1 MPQIKSDAT
10 CGVAFFVTNDE
21 KRKERVLKPE
31 TAPTRAL
38 SEEEE
43 EGEHG
48 LRRRPR
54 VKPKKRGMGEGEGAL
69 ISSAFETCDGWE
81 RMG

>member
-43 EGEHG
+43 GEHG

-54 VKPKKRGMGEGEGAL
+54 VKPKKRGMGEGEGA
-69 ISSAFETCDGWE
+69 FETCDGWE